1 MLKTGIFLGLIAT
14 ITSAQKDNAACFGP
28 PPHADPLTFG
38 FYATPEHQQPTQ
50 LETEGQFP
58 TWLSG
63 SLYRGAAGTWD
74 AGNYT
79 AEHWFDGFSRNHRF
93 EIDSG
98 VVSYRSRNAS
108 DELADFVQETGRY
121 PNGAFGGD
129 PCKIIFGA
137 FEVTFRDGIHPVGN
151 ESASDVPVAWIAN
164 LGGLARNSSLE
175 GAPFDTLVMTTE
187 GNRLQQIDPVDLN
200 PIELFDYQAYDLALN
215 DSGRMAAHGSH
226 SADGTM
232 YNYNLL
238 LDTKPPTYQ
247 VFGVESG
254 RGKTTILAN
263 IKDAPPAYIH
273 STFNTENYI
282 ILIIWQADYTQQ
294 GKTIL
299 QSLGPWDPA
308 RKSLFYV
315 VDRINGGVVAKYA
328 SADSFFAFH
337 QINSFEDPSSGDIII
352 DLPTMADYRFLF
364 SANVDSLRA
373 NLGNPGY
380 SAFDVPGNFTR
391 YRLPMNSKSHPAKY
405 PNGTLTIQPAEVV
418 FSLPYHTSNIELP
431 RINDAYARKPY
442 RYAYGVHLEKPGYF
456 VDSLIKVDTTT
467 QATKL
472 WSPTVNQLPCE
483 PIFVPSPD
491 AQAEDDGVLL
501 TVAMDSSTRRSALVV
516 INATTMEEVGRAKM
530 PSAMGYGFHGAWGGN
545 DREYSSYY

>member
-1 MLKTGIFLGLIAT
+1 MLQYSSLLVGLVSSIAY
-14 ITSAQKDNAACFGP
+14 AQKDNAGYFGP
-28 PPHADPLTFG
+28 PANSDPLTWG
-38 FYATPEHQQPTQ
+38 FYATPELQEPTQ
-50 LETEGQFP
+50 LKVEGQFP
-58 TWLSG
+58 TWLNG

-93 EIDSG
+93 TIESG

-108 DELADFVQETGRY
+108 DELIEFVQETGRY
-121 PNGAFGGD
+121 SNGAFGGD

-137 FEVTFRDGIHPVGN
+137 MEVTFRDGVHPAGDTTSSN
-151 ESASDVPVAWIAN
+151 VPVAWIAN
-164 LGGLARNSSLE
+164 LGGLARNSTLT
-175 GAPFDTLVMTTE
+175 GAPFDTLTMTTE

-215 DSGRMAAHGSH
+215 ESGRMAAHGSH
-226 SADGTM
+226 SEDGYM
-232 YNYNLL
+232 YNYNLV

-247 VFGVESG
+247 VFGVNTK
-254 RGKTTILAN
+254 GKATILAN
-263 IKDAPPAYIH
+263 ITDAPPAYIH

-282 ILIIWQADYTQQ
+282 ILIIWQADYTKQ
-294 GKTIL
+294 GTTVL
-299 QSLGPWDPA
+299 TSLGPWDPE

-315 VDRINGGVVAKYA
+315 IDRINGGVVAKYA
-328 SADSFFAFH
+328 SADAFFAFH
-337 QINSFEDPSSGDIII
+337 QINSFEDPDSGDVII
-352 DLPTMADYRFLF
+352 DLPTMATYEFLF

-391 YRLPMNSKSHPAKY
+391 YRLSMDATKSHFA
-405 PNGTLTIQPAEVV
+405 NGSLAIQPAEVV
-418 FSLPYHTSNIELP
+418 FSLPYATSNIELP

-467 QATKL
+467 QDIKVWTPSAN
-472 WSPTVNQLPCE
+472 SLPCE
-483 PIFVPSPD
+483 PIFVPAPD
-491 AQAEDDGVLL
+491 AKGEDDGVLL
-501 TVAMDSSTRRSALVV
+501 TVAMDSQTRSSALVA
-516 INATTMEEVGRAKM
+516 INATTMEELGRASM
-530 PSAMGYGFHGAWGGN
+530 PITMGYGFHGAWGN
-545 DREYSSYY
+545 LDREYSSWY